1 MSHLQRPTPEV
12 GPGHRSATGHTPAEY
27 SHLPSFHQPA
37 SLFLGPQRPVAAH
50 LNATLVVK
58 EAVDSLVGDAC
69 AHARKGPREGQQD
82 CASALPTNE
91 ENKGRIGFARQK
103 TCAPTGIEPHP
114 PATGRATRRRLTG
127 HHPCRTGYRQI
138 KSETGFFRKF
148 PSLAEPMRASLRCNA
163 MQRNTMLPDVTEIG
177 KSGPGCIFRRFP
189 SLVDPTRP
197 QDWVR
202 VGGRWDGLQPV
213 KWAANTPAMPV
224 LLVKKAVD
232 YLESRAVER

>member
-1 MSHLQRPTPEV
+1 MLYQLS
-12 GPGHRSATGHTPAEY
+12 Y
-27 SHLPSFHQPA
+27 A
-37 SLFLGPQRPVAAH
+37 SLTRHRQPGKAATSAAKSLMSRGRIEPPAAPDSGSRSWPSKRNRSHASGISPSSQFSSTCKPIPGPPQRPVAAH

-163 MQRNTMLPDVTEIG
+163 MQRYTMLPDVTEIG
-177 KSGPGCIFRRFP
+177 KAALVASSEDSRR
-189 SLVDPTRP
+189 SLTLRDRKT
-197 QDWVR
+197 
-202 VGGRWDGLQPV
+202 G
-213 KWAANTPAMPV
+213 
-224 LLVKKAVD
+224 
-232 YLESRAVER
+232 

>member
-1 MSHLQRPTPEV
+1 MPAHTHERAPTRV
-12 GPGHRSATGHTPAEY
+12 SKTARR
-27 SHLPSFHQPA
+27 
-37 SLFLGPQRPVAAH
+37 LF
-50 LNATLVVK
+50 
-58 EAVDSLVGDAC
+58 
-69 AHARKGPREGQQD
+69 QQMKK
-82 CASALPTNE
+82 
-91 ENKGRIGFARQK
+91 NKGRMGFARK
-103 TCAPTGIEPHP
+103 KPCAPTGIEPPP
-114 PATGRATRRRLTG
+114 PATGRATRRRFTG

>member
-1 MSHLQRPTPEV
+1 LTRHRQPGKAATSAAKSLMSRGRIEPPATPDS
-12 GPGHRSATGHTPAEY
+12 GSRSWPSKRNR
-27 SHLPSFHQPA
+27 SHAFGIFPSSQFSSTA

-82 CASALPTNE
+82 CASALPANE
-91 ENKGRIGFARQK
+91 ENKGRFGFARQK
-103 TCAPTGIEPHP
+103 TCPPTGIEPRP
-114 PATGRATRRRLTG
+114 PATRRATRRLLTG

-148 PSLAEPMRASLRCNA
+148 PSLAEPMRASPMQRNA
-163 MQRNTMLPDVTEIG
+163 TQRNTMLPDVTEIG
-177 KSGPGCIFRRFP
+177 KSGPGCVFRRFP
-189 SLVDPTRP
+189 SL
-197 QDWVR
+197 
-202 VGGRWDGLQPV
+202 
-213 KWAANTPAMPV
+213 TPAMPV